1 MNKGEKFF
9 KDSEAAF
16 LHFHLLSIPVFPS
29 YSYAIKSLFLQTS
42 DKIAKQVFLKKR
54 KDNSIR

>member
-16 LHFHLLSIPVFPS
+16 LHFHLLRIPVFPN
-29 YSYAIKSLFLQTS
+29 YSYAKKSLFLQTS
-42 DKIAKQVFLKKR
+42 DKSAKHVFWTKR
-54 KDNSIR
+54 KDNSIC